1 MNFLAAFGLIGAII
15 AAASLHLHVSYKYGV
30 LDNSGFW
37 TKQRIRKS
45 TYFGLFIL
53 IGCTIGNLKYNIHA
67 LISSITSF
75 SLEKC
80 SSSIHTSIYF
90 FSGNHL
96 FCGCY
101 CKEYTHQTLWRQFD
115 SRRYSGI
122 SLSKIMCS
130 VSLFWTQ
137 IWKATRRWGR
147 PDNFRRTKWRYKYCG
162 HRQWSF
168 LRYGFVVA

>member
-53 IGCTIGNLKYNIHA
+53 IGCTIGNLKYDIHT
-67 LISSITSF
+67 LISSVTYF

-80 SSSIHTSIYF
+80 SSSIQTSIYF
-90 FSGNHL
+90 FSRNHI
-96 FCGCY
+96 FCGCN
-101 CKEYTHQTLWRQFD
+101 CKEYTHQTLRRQFD
-115 SRRYSGI
+115 SRRYSGV

-130 VSLFWTQ
+130 VSLFWAE
-137 IWKATRRWGR
+137 IWKATRR
-147 PDNFRRTKWRYKYCG
+147 
-162 HRQWSF
+162 
-168 LRYGFVVA
+168 